1 MHEASERDAQQLKTR
16 IMRTLE
22 DLPPM
27 HEVVM
32 KAQEIMADPN
42 SDIGDLATIIERDQS
57 IAIRIL
63 KLINSAHYGL
73 SGKVSS
79 IKQACSLLGLRALQ
93 EVIITAAVSKVL
105 ERELKGYEFESG
117 ELWLH
122 SVATGFCSRIL
133 AEKKNREL
141 ANDAY
146 TGGLLHDVGKI
157 ILDPYVL
164 ERKAVFDDFM
174 KDETKMVLDAEKA
187 ILGFDHAEIASDIC
201 RKWHIPEN
209 VTLAIQY
216 HHYPSLSEGSELAHI
231 VHAADYLVRL
241 SGLGY
246 EDDDLMYEL
255 EEGARE
261 FLSFKQENF
270 SAITFQVLEYV
281 QKLQSAYHK

>member
-42 SDIGDLATIIERDQS
+42 SDIGDLAAIIERDQS

-63 KLINSAHYGL
+63 KLINSAHYCL

-79 IKQACSLLGLRALQ
+79 IKQACSLLGLRVLQ
-93 EVIITAAVSKVL
+93 EVIFTAAVSKVL
-105 ERELKGYEFESG
+105 ERELKGYKFESG

-164 ERKAVFDDFM
+164 ERKAAFDDFM

-187 ILGFDHAEIASDIC
+187 ILGFDHAEIASEIC

>member
-164 ERKAVFDDFM
+164 ERKDAFDDFM